1 MSLTRKIAHN
11 TLLQFTSKVIGTALG
26 LVTISLMTRA
36 LGQAGFGYY
45 STVMGFLQFFGILV
59 DFGLTL
65 TTAQMLGKSRAQG
78 SAAAWDEQTLLSN
91 ILGLRVITAV
101 IFLGLAPLLVMVFP
115 YAPIVKL
122 GIAIGALSFFFMSLN
137 QIFLGYFQARLEM
150 QWVSI
155 AEIVNRVFLLVAIIA
170 CIAFGWGLLAMI
182 TAVTLS
188 NVVQFLFL
196 VLPAS
201 RKTRVSMA
209 VTWACWLDIWRSTWP
224 IALSIAL
231 NLLYLKTD
239 ILVLS
244 VYRSPEEVGLYG
256 AAYKVVDVLTTF
268 PVLFAGLLLPLL
280 TQYWQ
285 TTDRERFRRLIQQGF
300 DALSIVAWPIMI
312 GTIFVG
318 HDLMALIAG
327 EPFRASGF
335 LLQLLIWASGI
346 IFFNAVFAHAIVA
359 IDKQK
364 QTIFAYG
371 VTAIV
376 GLAGYILFIP
386 RYGAIGAAVMT
397 IVAELCVA
405 VLVFV
410 TYVRLTGLRPS
421 IKRWIPIFISC
432 ATMAGALYAMQS
444 WPFLVQLPVAIIVY
458 GLALLLTRGISPAFI
473 KEIVSL
479 KRYTA

>member
-11 TLLQFTSKVIGTALG
+11 TILQFTSKVIGTILG
-26 LVTISLMTRA
+26 LVTVSLMTRA

-78 SAAAWDEQTLLSN
+78 SAAVWHESTLLSN
-91 ILGLRVITAV
+91 ILGLRVVTAI
-101 IFLGLAPLLVMVFP
+101 IFLGLAPLIVLVFP

-122 GIAIGALSFFFMSLN
+122 GIAIGALSFFFMALN

-150 QWVSI
+150 YWVSV
-155 AEIVNRVFLLVAIIA
+155 AEIANRLFLLGAIIA

-188 NVVQFLFL
+188 NLVQFLFL

-201 RKTRVSMA
+201 RKTRMA
-209 VTWACWLDIWRSTWP
+209 IAFTWACWLDIWRSTWP

-285 TTDRERFRRLIQQGF
+285 NADRERFGRLIQQGF
-300 DALSIVAWPIMI
+300 DALSIVAWPIMV
-312 GTIFVG
+312 GTVFVG

-327 EPFRASGF
+327 ESFRESGF

-371 VTAIV
+371 ITAAV
-376 GLAGYILFIP
+376 GLFGYFLFIP
-386 RYGAIGAAVMT
+386 RFGAIGAAAMT

-405 VLVFV
+405 LLVFI
-410 TYVRLTGLRPS
+410 TYVRLTSLRPS
-421 IKRWIPIFISC
+421 IKRWVPIFISC
-432 ATMAGALYAMQS
+432 MVMAGALYLAKP
-444 WPFLVQLPVAIIVY
+444 WPFLVQLPLAIVVY
-458 GLALLLTRGISPAFI
+458 GAALLLTRGITINFI
-473 KEIVSL
+473 KDIISL